1 MASTTDRLW
10 IVWHP
15 DRLRL
20 VGMSAS
26 SGNTNQ
32 PEWLL
37 TIEWPEGTT
46 PDRDTAAAGRLIR
59 EMLDSRDIKS
69 RQATVI
75 VPRRA
80 AIVRSLQVPP
90 VPENELPE
98 LVRLQV
104 ESRSVTPADSLVIDF
119 QTGPA
124 AGQSGESGGQPA
136 SAGQTVLAA
145 SFPVGQLEQIRSV
158 LAAADLTV
166 ERALLG
172 SDCLAA
178 GLDQLLRPAG
188 QPVGTGGTDGQ
199 TLKILVA
206 VEGSQAEILL
216 VQQGQL
222 LFSHVCQ
229 LPWRETPS
237 TELMA
242 RSLTAEIRRA
252 AISAHVAFE
261 TATALVLLG
270 PDSGEG
276 IRLARELEKTAK
288 VPTVLASAEQLTGRS
303 SLPGGASSAGSSDTG
318 PSGTGDS
325 AADGHAA
332 ASYREAAAAAERIDA
347 ATGLGAARL
356 AARPVPLPV
365 DFLHPRRPVVKKDNR
380 RLKRMLVAAAAVL
393 LLGGGWWWL
402 SSYQQELDRQIA
414 TLEREIR
421 DLDDVLKRGAPT
433 LSSASEVDGWL
444 SRRRDWLAELT
455 GFAALQ
461 PGRDQ
466 MYFDRVL
473 LTPRTLTGPAR
484 LRATGYAR
492 TRADV
497 EDLQQRLAGEG
508 YQIQP
513 QPVRR
518 SDRSGSYPWRF
529 ELDLAVPELA
539 APAAAGTPES
549 SRSASSARPRT
560 SRRATSLQ
568 TSSWAETPA
577 ATLRTGSNRHAES

>member
-20 VGMSAS
+20 VGTSAS
-26 SGNTNQ
+26 SGNTDQ

-37 TIEWPEGTT
+37 TIDWPEGTT

-59 EMLDSRDIKS
+59 EMLDARDIKS

-124 AGQSGESGGQPA
+124 AGQSGESGGQPTP
-136 SAGQTVLAA
+136 AGQTVLAA

-158 LAAADLTV
+158 LTAADLTM

-178 GLDQLLRPAG
+178 GLDQLLCTSG
-188 QPVGTGGTDGQ
+188 QPVGTGGTDRQ

-237 TELMA
+237 TELTA
-242 RSLTAEIRRA
+242 RSLTAEVRRA

-276 IRLARELEKTAK
+276 TRLARELEKTAK
-288 VPTVLASAEQLTGRS
+288 VPTVLAAA
-303 SLPGGASSAGSSDTG
+303 PGSDSEAGSAG
-318 PSGTGDS
+318 
-325 AADGHAA
+325 
-332 ASYREAAAAAERIDA
+332 ERIDA
-347 ATGLGAARL
+347 ATGLGAASL

-380 RLKRMLVAAAAVL
+380 RLKRMLVGAAAVL

-402 SSYQQELDRQIA
+402 SSYQQELDGQIA

-539 APAAAGTPES
+539 APAAAGTPEN
-549 SRSASSARPRT
+549 SRSASSARQRT

-568 TSSWAETPA
+568 TSSRAETPA